1 MQGIKIVDADSK
13 KRAKEAIAQEALN
26 KMDLDEWEEV
36 PESEQ
41 A

>member
-1 MQGIKIVDADSK
+1 MDADSK
-13 KRAKEAIAQEALN
+13 KRAKEAVASDALN

>member
-1 MQGIKIVDADSK
+1 MDAESK
-13 KRAKEAIAQEALN
+13 KRAKDAIAEEAMN